1 MDFIDQICLPV
12 YKNLVTLSDHLN
24 PMLAGCERNR
34 ENWSRLAGQGQ
45 GQGQEEDKEGQSKKE
60 EEK

>member
-24 PMLAGCERNR
+24 PMLSGCERNR

-45 GQGQEEDKEGQSKKE
+45 GQEEEEVMEDQSRKE
-60 EEK
+60 EK